1 MLMALECKI
10 FLQRRTTLN
19 LRQGSQ
25 DQYNLAICEVY
36 SIVNSGGKVSILWNG
51 ILYDSKIIF
60 HIAHTHV
67 FNFLSKSI
75 NIFEENVESFFLL
88 YVSSSY
94 LAIFKC
100 FLLFFS
106 LIKFRRRMKSS
117 LKDYYVVFVKKIFI
131 KTWE

>member
-1 MLMALECKI
+1 M
-10 FLQRRTTLN
+10 
-19 LRQGSQ
+19 
-25 DQYNLAICEVY
+25 
-36 SIVNSGGKVSILWNG
+36 SILWNG
-51 ILYDSKIIF
+51 ILYNSKIIF

-67 FNFLSKSI
+67 FNFFSKSI

-88 YVSSSY
+88 YFSFSY

-106 LIKFRRRMKSS
+106 LIKFRRGMKRS

-131 KTWE
+131 RTWELMFKLEYKCRYCERKNGESFLPLYFFSSSSRNLRLV